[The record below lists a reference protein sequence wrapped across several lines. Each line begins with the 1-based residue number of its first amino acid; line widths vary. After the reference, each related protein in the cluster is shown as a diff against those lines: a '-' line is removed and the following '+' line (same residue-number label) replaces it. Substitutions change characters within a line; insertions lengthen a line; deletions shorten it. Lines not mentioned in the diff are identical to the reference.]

1 MRSRPCHPPRCLVI
15 AAVTRENAVAGVSVD
30 NHHPRLRVDR
40 RGLER
45 HLRDALKRL
54 GRAGS
59 WVDVQLVDDAT
70 IRELNA
76 QWRHRDEVTDVLSF
90 ALQDDPDDVT
100 PVPVLGDIVI
110 SLDTAYRQ
118 AAAMRT
124 HLVALRASH
133 KYRLRDEVFFLA
145 THGLLHLLGYDHQSA
160 DDASEMEQLERR
172 LIESFCS
179 VDVHDLDRSDHG
191 LHLDD

>member
-1 MRSRPCHPPRCLVI
+1 MI